1 MNSFG
6 RIFRVSIFG
15 ESHGASVGVVIDGC
29 PPGLD
34 LKPEDFEADLS
45 RRRSGA
51 QGTTPRTE
59 PDIPEIISGVFN
71 NKTTG
76 APLTVI
82 FRNTNT
88 QSKDYSQFVRVP
100 RPGHADFVADKKYNG
115 FNDYRGGGHF
125 SGRLTLGL
133 VSAGVIA
140 KKVAGELNIEAK
152 LIEAGGNSNIEKAI
166 ENALEQN
173 DSIGGIVE
181 CVVSNL
187 PVGLGEPFFDS
198 VEAVISH
205 LVFSIPAIK
214 GVEFGSGFQ
223 AARMRG
229 SKHNDAIVD
238 KDGTT
243 ASNFAGG
250 INGGLTNG
258 NNLVFRVAV
267 KPTSSTSKK
276 QKTMDME
283 SGQLTDLEVKG
294 RHDLCIALRVPVVVE
309 SVAAMALADF
319 ILLSNSQ
326 K

>member
-1 MNSFG
+1 ML
-6 RIFRVSIFG
+6 VT
-15 ESHGASVGVVIDGC
+15 SHFLQI
-29 PPGLD
+29 
-34 LKPEDFEADLS
+34 
-45 RRRSGA
+45 
-51 QGTTPRTE
+51 
-59 PDIPEIISGVFN
+59 
-71 NKTTG
+71 
-76 APLTVI
+76 
-82 FRNTNT
+82 
-88 QSKDYSQFVRVP
+88 
-100 RPGHADFVADKKYNG
+100 
-115 FNDYRGGGHF
+115 
-125 SGRLTLGL
+125 
-133 VSAGVIA
+133 

-223 AARMRG
+223 AARMKG

-258 NNLVFRVAV
+258 NNLVFRVA
-267 KPTSSTSKK
+267 
-276 QKTMDME
+276 
-283 SGQLTDLEVKG
+283 GG
-294 RHDLCIALRVPVVVE
+294 RDTAQPLHGMMWGYDHKLVPYLKMKE
-309 SVAAMALADF
+309 E
-319 ILLSNSQ
+319 
-326 K
+326 